1 MAAYNNGLAAK
12 QQRLI
17 QRARILSE
25 IRAFFVQHQ
34 FLEVETPQRIPCNA
48 PELYIDPIP
57 SGDHSLHTS
66 PELCM
71 KRLLA
76 AGYPRIFQLCH
87 CWRSAERGKKHLPE
101 FTMLEWYRSHSDYT
115 KLMADCEGLIQH
127 LVPTGEIIYQ
137 GQSIDVTADFERLT
151 LEHAFTRYAPI
162 SLQQAIAAD
171 RFEEHYS
178 EHIEPQLGINK
189 PTIIYDFPTSM
200 AALARIKDDD
210 PHHAE
215 RFELYIAGVE
225 IANAFSELSDAKEQR
240 QRFTAEEQQRRD
252 LGKQPTEL
260 PEPFLNELASMPP
273 SAGIAL
279 GIDRLVMLL
288 TDAKAIDQVVAFCPE
303 DL

>member
-1 MAAYNNGLAAK
+1 MAEYNNGLASK

-25 IRAFFVQHQ
+25 IRAFFTLDH

-48 PELYIDPIP
+48 PELYIDPVA

-76 AGYPRIFQLCH
+76 AGYPRIFQICH
-87 CWRSAERGKKHLPE
+87 CWRAAERGQKHLPE

-115 KLMADCEGLIQH
+115 ELMLDCEKLIRH
-127 LVPTGEIIYQ
+127 LVPSATLVYQ
-137 GQSIDVTADFERLT
+137 NQQIDLTTAFERLT
-151 LEHAFTRYAPI
+151 LEQSFDRYAPV
-162 SLQQAIAAD
+162 SLQQALAD
-171 RFEEHYS
+171 DCFEEHYCQYV
-178 EHIEPQLGINK
+178 EPQLGITK
-189 PTIIYDFPTSM
+189 PTFIHDFPTSM
-200 AALARIKDDD
+200 AALARTKNND
-210 PHHAE
+210 PLHAE

-225 IANAFSELSDAKEQR
+225 IANAFSELTDAEEQR
-240 QRFTAEEQQRRD
+240 QRFTVEEQQRRA
-252 LGKQPTEL
+252 LGKQPSAL
-260 PEPFLNELASMPP
+260 PEPFLTELSLMPP

-279 GIDRLVMLL
+279 GIDRLIMLL
-288 TDAKAIDQVVAFCPE
+288 TDADTIDKVVAFCPE

>member
-1 MAAYNNGLAAK
+1 MAAYNNGLASK

-34 FLEVETPQRIPCNA
+34 FLEVETPHRIPCNA
-48 PELYIDPIP
+48 PELYIDPIS

-87 CWRSAERGKKHLPE
+87 CWRSAERGQKHLPE
-101 FTMLEWYRSHSDYT
+101 FTMLEWYRAHSDYNE
-115 KLMADCEGLIQH
+115 LMLDCEGLIRS
-127 LVPTGEIIYQ
+127 LVPTRKFIYQ
-137 GQSIDVTADFERLT
+137 GQHIDLNASFERLT
-151 LEHAFTRYAPI
+151 LKHAFSRYAPV
-162 SLQQAIAAD
+162 SLQQAIESD

-178 EHIEPQLGINK
+178 EHVEPQLGINK

-200 AALARIKDDD
+200 AALARIKDND
-210 PHHAE
+210 PLHAE

-225 IANAFSELSDAKEQR
+225 IANAFSELTDTEEQR
-240 QRFTAEEQQRRD
+240 LRFTDEEQQRRN
-252 LGKQPTEL
+252 LGKPPTEL
-260 PEPFLNELASMPP
+260 PEPFLTELSAMPP
-273 SAGIAL
+273 AAGIAL

-288 TDAKAIDQVVAFCPE
+288 TDASAIDQVVAFCPE

>member
-1 MAAYNNGLAAK
+1 MAAYNNGLASK

-25 IRAFFVQHQ
+25 IRAFFGQHQ

-48 PELYIDPIP
+48 PELYIDPIA
-57 SGDHSLHTS
+57 SDDHSLHTS

-76 AGYPRIFQLCH
+76 AGYPLIFQLCH
-87 CWRSAERGKKHLPE
+87 CWRSAERGQKHLPE
-101 FTMLEWYRSHSDYT
+101 FTMLEWYRSNSDYNE
-115 KLMADCEGLIQH
+115 LMLDCERLIRH
-127 LVPTGEIIYQ
+127 LVPTGILQYQ
-137 GQSIDVTADFERLT
+137 EVKIDLTTPFERLT
-151 LEHAFTRYAPI
+151 LEQAFMLHAPVT
-162 SLQQAIAAD
+162 LQHAID
-171 RFEEHYS
+171 NDCFEEHYS
-178 EHIEPQLGINK
+178 QYVEPQLGTTK

-200 AALARIKDDD
+200 AALACIKDDD
-210 PHHAE
+210 PQHAE

-225 IANAFSELSDAKEQR
+225 VANAFSELTDAEEQR
-240 QRFTAEEQQRRD
+240 RRFTVEEQQRRD
-252 LGKQPTEL
+252 LGKAPTAL
-260 PEPFLNELASMPP
+260 PEPFLNELSLMPP

-288 TDAKAIDQVVAFCPE
+288 TDADRIDEVVAFCPE

>member
-1 MAAYNNGLAAK
+1 MATYNNGLASK

-34 FLEVETPQRIPCNA
+34 FLEVETPHRIPCNA

-57 SGDHSLHTS
+57 SGDHYLHTS

-76 AGYPRIFQLCH
+76 AGYPLIFQLCH
-87 CWRSAERGKKHLPE
+87 CWRSAERGQKHLPE
-101 FTMLEWYRSHSDYT
+101 FTMLEWYRSNSDYT
-115 KLMADCEGLIQH
+115 KLMTDCEGLIRH
-127 LVPTGEIIYQ
+127 LVPSKTLHYQ
-137 GQSIDVTADFERLT
+137 GEMIDLTAPFERLT
-151 LEHAFTRYAPI
+151 LEHAFSLHAPVT
-162 SLQQAIAAD
+162 LQHAID
-171 RFEEHYS
+171 SDCFEEHYS
-178 EHIEPQLGINK
+178 QYVEPQLGTTK
-189 PTIIYDFPTSM
+189 PTIIYDFPISM
-200 AALARIKDDD
+200 AALARIKEDD
-210 PHHAE
+210 PQYAE

-225 IANAFSELSDAKEQR
+225 IANAFSELTDADEQR
-240 QRFTAEEQQRRD
+240 QRFTLEEQQRRN
-252 LGKQPTEL
+252 LGKPPTEL
-260 PEPFLNELASMPP
+260 PEPFLNELAAMPL

-288 TDAKAIDQVVAFCPE
+288 TNANAIDEVVAFCPE

>member
-1 MAAYNNGLAAK
+1 MTTFNTGLAAK

-17 QRARILSE
+17 QRARILAE
-25 IRAFFVQHQ
+25 IRAFFVEQQ

-57 SGDHSLHTS
+57 SADHSLQTS

-87 CWRSAERGKKHLPE
+87 CWRSSERGEKHLPE
-101 FTMLEWYRSHSDYT
+101 FTMLEWYRSHSDYNE
-115 KLMADCEGLIQH
+115 LMLDCEGFIRH
-127 LVPTGEIIYQ
+127 LAPTEEIIYQ
-137 GQSIDVTADFERLT
+137 GQRIDVTGGFERLT
-151 LEHAFTRYAPI
+151 LEQAFSRYAPI
-162 SLQQAIAAD
+162 ALQQAIED
-171 RFEEHYS
+171 DCFEEHYS
-178 EHIEPQLGINK
+178 EHIEPQLGITK

-225 IANAFSELSDAKEQR
+225 IANAFSELSDPDEQR
-240 QRFTAEEQQRRD
+240 QRFSAEEQQRRD
-252 LGKQPTEL
+252 LGKPATAL
-260 PEPFLNELASMPP
+260 PEPFLAELAAMPP

-279 GIDRLVMLL
+279 GIDRLIMLL
-288 TDAKAIDQVVAFCPE
+288 TDANTIDQVVAFCPE